1 MGLAWGKVWAAF
13 AIVAL
18 AAAAP
23 LSRALADPVAP
34 DMPATAPFGVR
45 FGGDE
50 ARTRLVLDLGESSP
64 GQVTVAKDA
73 ARLEVDLPAVSDA
86 GGAGAGH
93 GLVRRWSAIASAD
106 GAHVSFELAPNVSI
120 ERRFAI
126 PPSAQ
131 ITHWR
136 YVVDLVAGDPLAALL
151 PSRQPVQPAAPATAA
166 TTPAAAPPTE
176 HTVLADADQAQ
187 VAARRP
193 YVRPAAKP
201 ATPSVAPPVATP
213 VASPAAVRAAL
224 EARIPKV
231 VVIDPGH
238 GGHDT
243 GAQSLVLN
251 EKDINLAAALALKAR
266 LERSGRYRVV
276 LTRSDDTFIPL
287 EDRVRIARE
296 ARADLFISLHS
307 DSAGQD
313 PTPHGA
319 SVYTLSDHGVTRVR
333 EVLGPHEWFARA
345 GDHKADP
352 AVSQLLL
359 DLTQRSTLNRSAEF
373 AALLINHIGH
383 SVEML
388 PRGHRD
394 AGYYVLLAPD
404 VPAVLLEM
412 GFITNPADQLRLT
425 DPDQRKE
432 MMDEVGGAIDDYF
445 APHAQV
451 AEADG
456 SP

>member
-1 MGLAWGKVWAAF
+1 MGLAWGKVWAAL
-13 AIVAL
+13 AIAAL

-23 LSRALADPVAP
+23 LSCALADETAPVGA
-34 DMPATAPFGVR
+34 AAAPFGVR

-50 ARTRLVLDLGESSP
+50 ARTRLVLDLGKSSP
-64 GQVTVAKDA
+64 GQVTVVEDST
-73 ARLEVDLPAVSDA
+73 RLELDLPTVSDA
-86 GGAGAGH
+86 GGAGVGH
-93 GLVRRWSAIASAD
+93 GLVRHWSATASAD
-106 GAHVSFELAPNVSI
+106 GAHVSFDLAPNASI

-136 YVVDLVAGDPLAALL
+136 YVVDIVAGDPLAALL
-151 PSRQPVQPAAPATAA
+151 PSHQSVPPAASAAPAGTIP
-166 TTPAAAPPTE
+166 PAN
-176 HTVLADADQAQ
+176 HTVLADAGQQ
-187 VAARRP
+187 PESAAPRA
-193 YVRPAAKP
+193 YAVRPTAKP
-201 ATPSVAPPVATP
+201 ATPPAATA
-213 VASPAAVRAAL
+213 VASPAAVRAGIL
-224 EARIPKV
+224 DLRTPKV
-231 VVIDPGH
+231 IVIDPGH

-251 EKDINLAAALALKAR
+251 EKDITLAAALALKAR

-287 EDRVRIARE
+287 PERVRIAR
-296 ARADLFISLHS
+296 AAKADLFISLHA
-307 DSAGQD
+307 DSAGED

-319 SVYTLSDHGVTRVR
+319 TVYTLSSHGVTRVN
-333 EVLGPHEWFARA
+333 EVLGPHESFAKA
-345 GDHKADP
+345 GDKRVDP
-352 AVSQLLL
+352 AVGQLLL
-359 DLTQRSTLNRSAEF
+359 DLTQRTTLNRSAEF
-373 AALLINHIGH
+373 AGLLINHIGH
-383 SVEML
+383 SVDL
-388 PRGHRD
+388 VPRGHRD
-394 AGYYVLLAPD
+394 AGYFVLLAPD

-425 DPDQRKE
+425 DPEQRRE